1 MPSISCW
8 GPKLAGLQGCLRF
21 TPEMGMENTDM
32 MGKNAWLDS
41 EMETSALKKTFRWFC
56 NIKEIGK
63 SNHGL
68 PRKHLLRI
76 SIPKHPTEF
85 LLNSDWT
92 NISHS
97 QRGSSRARVT
107 ALSSLFLVLRHIYT
121 RITRGA
127 HLEKSCTW
135 NVTCKKTMPL
145 IWVNYNMSLTSCG
158 HLEMISLYC
167 ARALSLR
174 GGYAQPRQ
182 SKREISACPELHN
195 RIH

>member
-1 MPSISCW
+1 MLRPEACRAS
-8 GPKLAGLQGCLRF
+8 GLFEIHTRNGDGEHRHDGKKCLIRF
-21 TPEMGMENTDM
+21 WNGDLCV
-32 MGKNAWLDS
+32 K
-41 EMETSALKKTFRWFC
+41 KKTFRWFC